1 MKKIKVGILLL
12 PIFVY
17 AQNFNDIK
25 TEISNSLK
33 YKMQQ
38 NKIKIY
44 EKKLKSIKAKNY
56 GSLDLEYNAVHL
68 FKQPVM
74 KMDFMNTKME
84 MPASDKNN
92 YTGVI
97 KYSYPLFTGFAITT
111 SISKSEIELIKEKL
125 NLKNVKRELL
135 LNSAEIYS
143 NIYAIKAKI
152 KALKTAKQALLSAKE
167 KAVGFY
173 EAGMLDKSKVDEID
187 AKYFEI
193 IALIDEAK
201 AQKKSL
207 LNLLSYIVNTKITSI
222 DDIDTSS
229 YTLAPNFENRPDI
242 QAIKQTLKIAD
253 KDIKLAKSKYYPQ
266 IGIEAGLKRE
276 ADSAVLDDNDYQN
289 TDKSY
294 VGLGIKYNI
303 FDGGAKDS
311 TLQMAKIAKNTQM
324 IFYRDYLNNVKTEY
338 DNDVNKLNAL
348 KIQLQ
353 SALKEIKAR
362 KSYYDYMKAKFDE
375 GLVDVTDLNDAISQL
390 ASSKAKKEAIKA
402 QIFFLNQKLKLNGGY
417 DE

>member
-17 AQNFNDIK
+17 AQNFNDIQ
-25 TEISNSLK
+25 TQISNSLK

-56 GSLDLEYNAVHL
+56 GSLDVEYNAVHL

-74 KMDFMNTKME
+74 KMSAMHAEFPM
-84 MPASDKNN
+84 ADKNHFV
-92 YTGVI
+92 GVI

-111 SISKSEIELIKEKL
+111 SISKSKLELIKEKL

-143 NIYAIKAKI
+143 NIYALKAKI
-152 KALKTAKQALLSAKE
+152 KALNSAKQALLSAKE

-207 LNLLSYIVNTKITSI
+207 LNLLSYIVNTKITSV

-229 YTLAPNFENRPDI
+229 YTLPPNFENRPDI
-242 QAIKQTLKIAD
+242 QAIKETLKIAD

-276 ADSAVLDDNDYQN
+276 ADTVILNDNDYQN
-289 TDKSY
+289 IDKSY
-294 VGLGIKYNI
+294 IALGIKYNI
-303 FDGGAKDS
+303 FDGGSKDS